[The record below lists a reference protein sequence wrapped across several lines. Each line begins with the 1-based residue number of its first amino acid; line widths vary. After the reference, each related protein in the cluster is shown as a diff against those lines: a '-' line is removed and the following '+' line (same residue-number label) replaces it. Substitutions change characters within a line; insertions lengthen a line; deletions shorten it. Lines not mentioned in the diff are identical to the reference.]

1 MKIVQYQDEMIEC
14 YGDLE
19 ENSNFHVV
27 CRDEEQDDAWVVGN
41 PNSED
46 YTFESWEQV
55 VQVLSEQDCFDSG
68 IIEITA
74 V

>member
-1 MKIVQYQDEMIEC
+1 MKVVQYQDEMIEC

-27 CRDEEQDDAWVVGN
+27 CHDEEQDDVWVDGN

-68 IIEITA
+68 IIEISA